1 MIFKI
6 IGSIF
11 IIFSTTMFS
20 LYIESKHRVHIKD
33 IEEMKKGFN
42 LFSNSIRYTHLPL
55 EEVMTEISQKLSGIS
70 AEIFK
75 KTGEYLSERKFE
87 SAKEAWENVINES
100 FKKSNFEK
108 EDIDIFMYFGKT
120 IGYLDFE
127 SQYDN
132 GKYIIEHIDLTLNN
146 LRNKLEKIQKMYRSL
161 GILSGLGIVIIL
173 F

>member
-20 LYIESKHRVHIKD
+20 LYIESQYRIRIKD

-55 EEVMTEISQKLSGIS
+55 EEVMIEISQKLSGVS
-70 AEIFK
+70 SEIFK
-75 KTGEYLSERKFE
+75 KTGKYLSERKFE
-87 SAKEAWENVINES
+87 SAKEAWEYSINENFS
-100 FKKSNFEK
+100 KSKFEK
-108 EDIDIFMYFGKT
+108 EDIDVFIYFGKT

-132 GKYIIEHIDLTLNN
+132 GKYIIEHIDLILETL
-146 LRNKLEKIQKMYRSL
+146 RKKLESVQKMYRSL